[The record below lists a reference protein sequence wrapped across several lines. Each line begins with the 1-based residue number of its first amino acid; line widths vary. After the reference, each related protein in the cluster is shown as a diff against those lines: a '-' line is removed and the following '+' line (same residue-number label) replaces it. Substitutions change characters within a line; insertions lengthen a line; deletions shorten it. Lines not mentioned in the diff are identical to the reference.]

1 MKRYFELSSHALV
14 MAAFLALAVTGR
26 LDWPSIVIFSVGIL
40 WSLFRTWNQLP
51 ALLNAQ
57 GIFYLS
63 CAYIAFFVLDNLVLS
78 RSFIPA
84 TVHMVLFL
92 QLAKLHQKKTDRDY
106 FYLIILAFMMVLAAA
121 SMTIDLSFIATLM
134 FFLISMVA
142 TLMSFEIV
150 RSQGAGAS
158 VQTDAGSLTGLT
170 VWATVW
176 ITLVGACLFFVIPR
190 IGTGYFNRTSAP
202 AVLLSGFSDNVRLGE
217 IGEIKLGS
225 AIVMRAKRSSGK
237 PSSGL
242 KWRGIALD
250 RFDGRGWH
258 KSDISHNGLSSDD
271 NGMFLVRPQE
281 SPKDVVRYDIL
292 LEPMATTTLF
302 GPYRID
308 SVTSRVEGIA
318 VDHDESVFL
327 RIPQQRRIQYQVSSE
342 IPNRTGTTTVP
353 PLENEERYLQLPQN
367 LDPRVAELAREITRS
382 GTTPYE
388 KASLIE
394 SYLRRNYRYT
404 LNLTWIPGPQPLPM
418 FLFDAKTGHCEYF
431 ASAMA
436 ILARTVGIPTRLVNG
451 FQMGEF
457 NPVGSDYIVR
467 ESDAH
472 SWVEAYTP
480 GRGWTEFDAT
490 PPDLRPA
497 ATDIAAQLGH
507 YFDAMELVWS
517 SYILVYDTDS
527 QSQLFRSA
535 QEQLENLQSG
545 VRSGADKWTA
555 ETKRFGDWVSRG
567 LHGGDGAF
575 SFWLTAL
582 AIVFCGAAFHY
593 RRDLR
598 ALWRVRQFR
607 KGRGAMNTEVI
618 EHLFLRAARLAERG
632 KPPRL
637 AAQTWREWA
646 LGLSDGN
653 RRTLLMPAIG
663 VLEKSKYSVEP
674 LSTADFTIL
683 ENTIRALK
691 GK

>member
-1 MKRYFELSSHALV
+1 MKRYFELSTHSLV

-26 LDWPSIVIFSVGIL
+26 LDMPSIVIFSIGIL
-40 WSLFRTWNQLP
+40 WSLFRTWRQLP

-63 CAYIAFFVLDNLVLS
+63 CAYIAFFVADNLILS
-78 RSFIPA
+78 RSFIPS

-92 QLAKLHQKKTDRDY
+92 QLAKLHQTKTDRDY

-121 SMTIDLSFIATLM
+121 SMTIDVSFIATLM
-134 FFLISMVA
+134 LFLISMVA

-150 RSQGAGAS
+150 RSQGS
-158 VQTDAGSLTGLT
+158 NPSTQTDAGSLTGLT
-170 VWATVW
+170 VWASLW
-176 ITLVGACLFFVIPR
+176 IVVVGAGLFFAIPR
-190 IGTGYFNRTSAP
+190 VGTGYFSRAAGPT
-202 AVLLSGFSDNVRLGE
+202 VLLSGFSDNVRLGE
-217 IGEIKLGS
+217 IGEIKLSS
-225 AIVMRAKRSSGK
+225 AIVMRVKRVSGK
-237 PSSGL
+237 PSSGT

-250 RFDGRGWH
+250 RFDGRSWR
-258 KSDISHNGLSSDD
+258 KSDISQNGISPDES
-271 NGMFLVRPQE
+271 GMFIIRSTEHPNH
-281 SPKDVVRYDIL
+281 DVRYDIL

-308 SVTSRVEGIA
+308 SVTSRVEGIT
-318 VDHDESVFL
+318 VDHDESIFL
-327 RIPQQRRIQYQVSSE
+327 RSSQQRRIQYQVLSE
-342 IPNRTGTTTVP
+342 IPDRAENSDIP
-353 PLENEERYLQLPQN
+353 PLENEDRYLQLPQN
-367 LDPRVAELAREITRS
+367 LDPRVPELAREITRI

-404 LNLTWIPGPQPLPM
+404 LNLTWTPGPQPLPM

-436 ILARTVGIPTRLVNG
+436 ILARAAGIPTRLVNG

-472 SWVEAYTP
+472 SWIEAYIP

-507 YFDAMELVWS
+507 YADAMELLWS

-535 QEQLENLQSG
+535 QEQLQNLQSG
-545 VRSGADKWTA
+545 FRSGVDRWSTQA
-555 ETKRFGDWVSRG
+555 KRFGDWASRG
-567 LHGGDGAF
+567 FRGGDGAAG
-575 SFWLTAL
+575 FWLTVIAVL
-582 AIVFCGAAFHY
+582 FCGTAFQY

-598 ALWRVRQFR
+598 TLWRVRQFR
-607 KGRGAMNTEVI
+607 RGRGPMNVEVI

-632 KPPRL
+632 KPSRL

-646 LGLSDGN
+646 LGLSDRN
-653 RRTLLMPAIG
+653 RRTILMPAIG
-663 VLEKSKYSVEP
+663 VLEKSKYSCEP
-674 LSTADFTIL
+674 LSTTDFTIL
-683 ENTIRALK
+683 ENAIRDLK
-691 GK
+691 K

>member
-1 MKRYFELSSHALV
+1 
-14 MAAFLALAVTGR
+14 
-26 LDWPSIVIFSVGIL
+26 
-40 WSLFRTWNQLP
+40 
-51 ALLNAQ
+51 
-57 GIFYLS
+57 
-63 CAYIAFFVLDNLVLS
+63 
-78 RSFIPA
+78 
-84 TVHMVLFL
+84 
-92 QLAKLHQKKTDRDY
+92 
-106 FYLIILAFMMVLAAA
+106 
-121 SMTIDLSFIATLM
+121 
-134 FFLISMVA
+134 
-142 TLMSFEIV
+142 
-150 RSQGAGAS
+150 
-158 VQTDAGSLTGLT
+158 
-170 VWATVW
+170 
-176 ITLVGACLFFVIPR
+176 
-190 IGTGYFNRTSAP
+190 
-202 AVLLSGFSDNVRLGE
+202 
-217 IGEIKLGS
+217 
-225 AIVMRAKRSSGK
+225 MRAKRSSGK

-242 KWRGIALD
+242 RWRGIALD

-258 KSDISHNGLSSDD
+258 KTDISHNGIAPDD

-281 SPKDVVRYDIL
+281 SPNDVVRYDIL

-327 RIPQQRRIQYQVSSE
+327 RIPQQRRIQYQVVSK
-342 IPNRTGTTTVP
+342 IPNRNGTANVP

-367 LDPRVAELAREITRS
+367 LDPRVAELAREITRN

-404 LNLTWIPGPQPLPM
+404 LNLTWTPGPQPLPM

-436 ILARTVGIPTRLVNG
+436 ILARAIGIPTRLVNG

-472 SWVEAYTP
+472 SWIEAYFP

-507 YFDAMELVWS
+507 YFDAMELLWS

-535 QEQLENLQSG
+535 QDQLQNMQSG
-545 VRSGADKWTA
+545 FRSGADKWTTQ
-555 ETKRFGDWVSRG
+555 TKRLGDWVSRG
-567 LHGGDGAF
+567 LHGGDGAL

-582 AIVFCGAAFHY
+582 GVIFCGTAFQY

-598 ALWRVRQFR
+598 TLWQVRQFR
-607 KGRGAMNTEVI
+607 KGRGPMNAQVI

-632 KPPRL
+632 KPSRL

-646 LGLSDGN
+646 LGLSDGS
-653 RRTLLMPAIG
+653 RRTILMPAIG
-663 VLEKSKYSVEP
+663 VLEKSKYSPEP
-674 LSTADFTIL
+674 LSTADFAIL
-683 ENTIRALK
+683 EDTIRDLK
-691 GK
+691 GR

>member
-1 MKRYFELSSHALV
+1 MKRYFELSAHSLV
-14 MAAFLALAVTGR
+14 MAAFLSLAVTGR
-26 LDWPSIVIFSVGIL
+26 LDMPSIVIFSVGIL
-40 WSLFRTWNQLP
+40 WSLHRTWKQLP

-63 CAYIAFFVLDNLVLS
+63 CAYIAFFLADNLVLS
-78 RSFIPA
+78 RSFIPS

-121 SMTIDLSFIATLM
+121 SMTIDVSFIVTLM

-150 RSQGAGAS
+150 RSQGSDTS

-170 VWATVW
+170 VWASVW
-176 ITLVGACLFFVIPR
+176 IMLVGAGLFFAIPR
-190 IGTGYFNRTSAP
+190 VGTGYFSRASGPT
-202 AVLLSGFSDNVRLGE
+202 VLLSGFSDNVRLGE
-217 IGEIKLGS
+217 IGEIKLS
-225 AIVMRAKRSSGK
+225 SSIVMRAKRSSGK

-258 KSDISHNGLSSDD
+258 KTDIIHNGIGPDES
-271 NGMFLVRPQE
+271 GMFLIRPQE
-281 SPKDVVRYDIL
+281 HPSDVVRYDIL

-342 IPNRTGTTTVP
+342 IPNRAGTAEVL
-353 PLENEERYLQLPQN
+353 PLENEERYRQLPQN
-367 LDPRVAELAREITRS
+367 LDPRVAELAREITRT

-404 LNLTWIPGPQPLPM
+404 LNLTWTPGPQPLPM

-472 SWVEAYTP
+472 SWVEAYFP

-535 QEQLENLQSG
+535 QEQLQNLQSG
-545 VRSGADKWTA
+545 VRTDADKWT
-555 ETKRFGDWVSRG
+555 TQIKRFGDWVSRG
-567 LHGGDGAF
+567 ARGGVGAA
-575 SFWLTAL
+575 SLWLTTIL
-582 AIVFCGAAFHY
+582 IIFCGTAFQY

-598 ALWRVRQFR
+598 TLWRVRQFR
-607 KGRGAMNTEVI
+607 KGRGPMNAAVI
-618 EHLFLRAARLAERG
+618 EHLFLRAARLAERR
-632 KPPRL
+632 KPSRL

-646 LGLSDGN
+646 LGLPDGN
-653 RRTLLMPAIG
+653 RRTMLMPAIG

-683 ENTIRALK
+683 ENAIRDLK
-691 GK
+691 GR